1 MIKIAYVITDLN
13 YGGAQTMLLQLL
25 KNLNRDKYLPEVFI
39 RDKRIG
45 TDIENKI
52 EKMGVRCHYF
62 NIRDL
67 NCNNKIFSKLRAFRL
82 IKRELDIFNP
92 TIVHSHLETFY
103 SFLYCFI
110 VRKQLIFTIHSF
122 PDRII
127 TWKHIVLLNQL
138 KRMKL
143 LQLVGCAK
151 CVSDRM
157 VEILGISFQ
166 SICLTIYNP
175 IDNTEYDLPSK
186 RNGNIFITIGR
197 MEAIKNQILMIE
209 AFKKLSEKNPNNFM
223 YIVGEGPLRENIEQ
237 YIVKLNLQNKIFLLG
252 NRNDIS
258 SLLSKADCFILS
270 SISECCPM
278 SILEAM
284 SSGLPIIST
293 DVGGVSEIVGAGGIL
308 VNTKAE
314 MVAAMDLVC
323 NNEEYRLGLGNISK
337 KLSQKYNAGLIAEK
351 YMKLYQQY
359 G

>member
-39 RDKRIG
+39 RDGRIG
-45 TDIENKI
+45 TDIERQI
-52 EKMGVRCHYF
+52 ERMNVRCHYF
-62 NIRDL
+62 NIRNL
-67 NCNNKIFSKLRAFRL
+67 NCTNNMFRKLIAFRL
-82 IKRELDIFNP
+82 IKRELDAFNP
-92 TIVHSHLETFY
+92 AIVHSHLETFY

-110 VRKQLIFTIHSF
+110 VRKKLIFTIHSF

-138 KRMKL
+138 KRLKL

-157 VEILGISFQ
+157 IEILGISFQ

-175 IDNTEYDLPSK
+175 IDNMKYDLPSK
-186 RNGNIFITIGR
+186 RNGNTFITIGR

-209 AFKKLSEKNPNNFM
+209 AFKELSERNPNNFM
-223 YIVGEGPLRENIEQ
+223 YIVGDGPLKENIEE

-258 SLLSKADCFILS
+258 SLLSRADCFILS

-293 DVGGVSEIVGAGGIL
+293 NVGGISEIVGDGGIL

-314 MVAAMDLVC
+314 MVEAMNLIC
-323 NNEEYRLGLGNISK
+323 NNAEYRLCLGNISK
-337 KLSQKYNAGLIAEK
+337 KLSEKYNANLITEK
-351 YMKLYQQY
+351 YMKLYQ
-359 G
+359 